1 MKGFIVGTIVTAIA
15 FYVVTE
21 FLPQFITYEVI
32 TYQGSLVGLLVLSAI
47 FGVVN
52 GFIGPIVRMFALPLT
67 VMTLG
72 LVGFLINAGLLLLTA
87 FIATGVGLDLTV
99 GQFPPTLLSVDTI
112 ISAVIGAVLLSLVS
126 SAVRLVVPD

>member
-15 FYVVTE
+15 FYVVTK
-21 FLPQFITYEVI
+21 FLPQFIPAFI
-32 TYQGSLVGLLVLSAI
+32 TYKGSVVGLLVLSAI

-52 GFIGPIVRMFALPLT
+52 GSIGPVVRIFALPLT

-87 FIATGVGLDLTV
+87 SIATGLGLHLTV
-99 GQFPPTLLSVDTI
+99 GKFPPTLLSVDTI
-112 ISAVIGAVLLSLVS
+112 IAAVIGAVLLSLVS
-126 SAVRLVVPD
+126 SAVRLVIHD

>member
-15 FYVVTE
+15 FYVVTK
-21 FLPQFITYEVI
+21 FLPQFISYE
-32 TYQGSLVGLLVLSAI
+32 GSLVGLLVLSAI

-52 GFIGPIVRMFALPLT
+52 AFIGPIVRIFALPLT

-87 FIATGVGLDLTV
+87 FIATEVGLDLTV
-99 GQFPPTLLSVDTI
+99 GKFPPTLLSVDTI
-112 ISAVIGAVLLSLVS
+112 IAAVIGALLLSLVS

>member
-21 FLPQFITYEVI
+21 FLPEFITYE
-32 TYQGSLVGLLVLSAI
+32 GSPVELLVLSAI
-47 FGVVN
+47 FGLVN
-52 GFIGPIVRMFALPLT
+52 GFIGPIVRMFTLPLT

-87 FIATGVGLDLTV
+87 FIATDVGLDLTV

>member
-15 FYVVTE
+15 FYVVTK
-21 FLPQFITYEVI
+21 FLPQFISYE
-32 TYQGSLVGLLVLSAI
+32 GSLVGLLVLSAI

-52 GFIGPIVRMFALPLT
+52 GLIGPVVRIFALPLT

-87 FIATGVGLDLTV
+87 FIATEVGLDLTV
-99 GQFPPTLLSVDTI
+99 GKFPPTLLSVDTI
-112 ISAVIGAVLLSLVS
+112 IAAVIGAVLLSLVS